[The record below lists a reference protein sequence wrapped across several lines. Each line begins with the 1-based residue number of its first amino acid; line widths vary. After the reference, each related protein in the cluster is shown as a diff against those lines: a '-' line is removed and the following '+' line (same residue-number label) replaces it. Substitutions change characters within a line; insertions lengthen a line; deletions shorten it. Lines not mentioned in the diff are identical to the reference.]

1 MDKKRR
7 QFLKNTSLT
16 IASGIILPGSIFP
29 SPFPAK
35 KIRILVWDERSDAEK
50 EAYENYLGNYI
61 ADRLKSYPE
70 FDVRSV
76 ALDDPDQGISTATL
90 NQTDVLFWWGHTRQA
105 EISSAKGKD
114 IVERIKAGTLAF
126 IALHSAHWSTPFIEA
141 MNERTKMK
149 VISDYSIPTAAISFI
164 PPPEQFIA
172 PKYDTRIT
180 PYTIE
185 RKFPDGQVKLE
196 VHLPVC
202 CFPAYRNDGKPST
215 VNTLLPEHPIMKGLP
230 KKFVIP
236 QTEMYDE
243 PFHVPPPD
251 DVIFEESWSTGEWF
265 RSGMLWN
272 IGKGKLFY
280 FRPGHETF
288 PVFKEKNIIIILANA
303 AKWMAP

>member
-1 MDKKRR
+1 
-7 QFLKNTSLT
+7 
-16 IASGIILPGSIFP
+16 
-29 SPFPAK
+29 
-35 KIRILVWDERSDAEK
+35 
-50 EAYENYLGNYI
+50 
-61 ADRLKSYPE
+61 
-70 FDVRSV
+70 
-76 ALDDPDQGISTATL
+76 
-90 NQTDVLFWWGHTRQA
+90 
-105 EISSAKGKD
+105 
-114 IVERIKAGTLAF
+114 
-126 IALHSAHWSTPFIEA
+126 

-149 VISDYSIPTAAISFI
+149 VISDYSIPSAAISFV
-164 PPPEQFIA
+164 PPAEQFTA

-215 VNTLLPEHPIMKGLP
+215 VNTLRPEHPIMKGLP

-243 PFHVPPPD
+243 PFHVPAPD
-251 DVIFEESWSTGEWF
+251 DVIFEESWATGEWF
-265 RSGMLWN
+265 RSGMVWN

-288 PVFKEKNIIIILANA
+288 PVFKEKNIITILANA